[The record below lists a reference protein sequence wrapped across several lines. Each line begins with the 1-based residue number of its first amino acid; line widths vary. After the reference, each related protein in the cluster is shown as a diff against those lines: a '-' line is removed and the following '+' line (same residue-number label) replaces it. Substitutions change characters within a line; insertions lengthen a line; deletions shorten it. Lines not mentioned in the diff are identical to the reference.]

1 MYLSIFLISSIKSL
15 DVLIVSTIAIFVL
28 TMMLLLLALV
38 TKFLNVY
45 FEKQKSNRYRIHT
58 KFFVT
63 YIAGDRTLEQL
74 DKILNSKPFLIHTYL
89 NICKDL
95 QFNVRGTER
104 ERIQNFL
111 DLEVMRDHYTKMVRS
126 KSEPKIIKGL
136 NYFRELEHL
145 KSDLIE
151 ELVPLLR
158 HKKIYIRQGAAT
170 AMMACEKVKDRGYA
184 LENACRE
191 KELTRLS
198 LYELLYKFRN
208 KDKEQWE
215 QEGKF
220 LMSLL
225 LNEEVLNKHKST
237 IAIAMG
243 GMGYYYESS
252 TMLSYLKEQPLTEDN
267 APLVAGLIEG
277 LGMLKSP
284 YTIDEIERIIT
295 QTDNSLI
302 KKASMNALREI
313 NGKEGIGLLFKM
325 LGIDYE
331 PQVQI
336 DSAIEIIK
344 LDMRSLESISSGM
357 IPENANKD
365 LVSKIESET
374 GHNFYLKTA

>member
-1 MYLSIFLISSIKSL
+1 
-15 DVLIVSTIAIFVL
+15 
-28 TMMLLLLALV
+28 
-38 TKFLNVY
+38 
-45 FEKQKSNRYRIHT
+45 
-58 KFFVT
+58 
-63 YIAGDRTLEQL
+63 
-74 DKILNSKPFLIHTYL
+74 
-89 NICKDL
+89 
-95 QFNVRGTER
+95 
-104 ERIQNFL
+104 
-111 DLEVMRDHYTKMVRS
+111 MRDHYTKMVRS
-126 KSEPKIIKGL
+126 NSEQKIIKGL

-151 ELVPLLR
+151 ELVPLLE
-158 HKKIYIRQGAAT
+158 HKKTYIRHGAAT

-184 LENACRE
+184 IEIICRE
-191 KELTRLS
+191 KELTRLA

-220 LMSLL
+220 LMGLL

-252 TMLSYLKEQPLTEDN
+252 AMLSYLQEQPLTEEN
-267 APLVAGLIEG
+267 APLIAGLIEG

-284 YTIDEIERIIT
+284 YTIDEIERIIS

-313 NGKEGIGLLFKM
+313 NGKEGIELLFKM
-325 LGIDYE
+325 LGLDYE

-344 LDMRSLESISSGM
+344 LDVRSLESISSGM
-357 IPENANKD
+357 FPDNVNKE

-374 GHNFYLKTA
+374 GHNFYLKSA